1 MIELSKIP
9 KIIDHTN
16 LKSETEDGIRK
27 TCQEAKQYGF
37 RGVCVF
43 PKWTKLVSEELK
55 DTGIKVVILIDPPI
69 GDSPTEK
76 KIEESLRVKEDGA
89 SEIDVVMNIPLFK
102 HEKFDQVLEDLKQI
116 TKILPTKVIIGS
128 GLDDYPELWERLSRL
143 GNLCGNDPK
152 ILARVRD
159 RPFLYEKA
167 EEIGLKHPSIWS
179 VTSEQALE
187 KYKGD
192 IDLPLVVKAARGGGG
207 THTKLCKTW
216 EEVTRT
222 VKDYLE
228 VAPTCY
234 LLEYIAGTPASVSII
249 ANQEGCKVVAWNQQ
263 LIGCSFAA
271 APTPF
276 TYVGNLTPLKI
287 PKQIEPIIRRKF
299 ESLGH
304 QLQLRGNNGFDF
316 ILTNKNEIYL
326 LELNPRIQGSLEPIE
341 LATQQSLIQMHLDAF
356 TGKLPLSLSLIHI

>member
-1 MIELSKIP
+1 MTADLVVSFNARPIVEALKRLGRTVAAVDYFGDTDIRETADYLFSVLNQQENEPLSRVLHRPTAQYLVELAEIMEEEVEIE
-9 KIIDHTN
+9 
-16 LKSETEDGIRK
+16 
-27 TCQEAKQYGF
+27 
-37 RGVCVF
+37 
-43 PKWTKLVSEELK
+43 
-55 DTGIKVVILIDPPI
+55 
-69 GDSPTEK
+69 
-76 KIEESLRVKEDGA
+76 
-89 SEIDVVMNIPLFK
+89 
-102 HEKFDQVLEDLKQI
+102 
-116 TKILPTKVIIGS
+116 KVIIGS

-356 TGKLPLSLSLIHI
+356 TGKLPLSSHFLSCRGYNPEKVWGKTI